1 MTPKEIV
8 IVSGKG
14 GTGKTCIMA
23 ALCSSFSGKALF
35 CDVDVDAPNLQ
46 LLLHPQDEQAFSFTG
61 RKIPEIDTER
71 CTVCGGCVGF
81 CRFNALEKAD
91 NGITSLPWKC
101 EGCGGC
107 ALVCPHQAISMHSY
121 EQGQYWRGTTTYGP
135 LWHARLHAGEENS
148 GMLVARLKKESRKEA
163 LKEGVPFIV
172 IDGPPGISCPAISA
186 LTGTTLAVAVTE
198 PSLSG
203 LHDLLRLSKL
213 CASLDVPL
221 AIVLNKSDLSEA
233 KGEEIK
239 NEAKKENWH
248 FLGSIPF
255 RPNVVEAISKKEIP
269 LEALSPEID
278 SIYNNLTN
286 LINIIK
292 R

>member
-14 GTGKTCIMA
+14 GTGKTSIVS
-23 ALCSSFSGKALF
+23 ALCVLFEGEALF

-46 LLLHPQDEQAFSFTG
+46 LLLHPQDEQTFSFTG
-61 RKIPEIDTER
+61 RKIPEIDADR

-81 CRFNALEKAD
+81 CRFNALEKRD
-91 NGITSLPWKC
+91 DEITSLPWKC

-163 LKEGVPFIV
+163 LKEGISFIV

-186 LTGTTLAVAVTE
+186 LTGATLAVAVTE

-203 LHDLLRLSKL
+203 LHDLLRLNKL
-213 CASLDVPL
+213 CASLEVPL

-239 NEAKKENWH
+239 NEAEKGNWH